1 MNERTNENGVSVCC
15 YEKMLREWAIRRCD
29 QPTADVDASM
39 RGGGKKAMMR
49 TKKRRINESRAEQ
62 QQPRKKR
69 NYINIQRRKGV
80 HCME

>member
-39 RGGGKKAMMR
+39 RGGGE
-49 TKKRRINESRAEQ
+49 ESDDED
-62 QQPRKKR
+62 
-69 NYINIQRRKGV
+69 
-80 HCME
+80 